1 MMETQ
6 LDGKILLFKLSPN
19 IRGCLFQK
27 SKLQLPENPKY
38 LCSGGKIVTGGE
50 YENEQSKNNNHNK
63 SFSLPKGGGY
73 GVGRGWGYRVGV
85 GRGYRVG
92 WGGSISVK
100 ISLLNHEDNIYL

>member
-19 IRGCLFQK
+19 IGGCLFQK

-63 SFSLPKGGGY
+63 SYSLPKKGWGVQSGEGVGVQSGGGK
-73 GVGRGWGYRVGV
+73 GVQS
-85 GRGYRVG
+85 
-92 WGGSISVK
+92 GGGD
-100 ISLLNHEDNIYL
+100 LFP